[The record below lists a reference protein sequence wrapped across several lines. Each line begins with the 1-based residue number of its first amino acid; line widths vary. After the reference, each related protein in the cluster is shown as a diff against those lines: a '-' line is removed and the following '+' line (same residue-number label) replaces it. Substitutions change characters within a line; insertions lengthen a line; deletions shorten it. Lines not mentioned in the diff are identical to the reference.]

1 MNTDSDQK
9 VKVLVNG
16 SWIFFPRSF
25 LQILGKCQTCL
36 KTIRRAKWWFWNDT
50 SNSFCQSFNKKFS
63 TIDTYFAN
71 YNASLWNLFFLLVVK
86 NSHHGKQLL
95 EVFVYIY
102 FWILATV
109 SDNSVRYQAVNV
121 SRARKYCSTALRSY
135 TSWQPC
141 CPGLIKL
148 FQVLQ
153 VAPQWQ
159 CGPTLLSGQ
168 ALLCSLDESELW
180 AESWD

>member
-109 SDNSVRYQAVNV
+109 SNNSVRYQAINSFCWWCHCSKSTLKIRQPVATINGFWWGTPKNSVELKPVWSSSSSNSLSV
-121 SRARKYCSTALRSY
+121 SHKR
-135 TSWQPC
+135 
-141 CPGLIKL
+141 
-148 FQVLQ
+148 
-153 VAPQWQ
+153 
-159 CGPTLLSGQ
+159 
-168 ALLCSLDESELW
+168 
-180 AESWD
+180 

>member
-86 NSHHGKQLL
+86 NSHHGKQIFRGLCL
-95 EVFVYIY
+95 Y
-102 FWILATV
+102 FWILNFG
-109 SDNSVRYQAVNV
+109 NSIEQ
-121 SRARKYCSTALRSY
+121 L
-135 TSWQPC
+135 
-141 CPGLIKL
+141 CPLSSHQFFLLVVPL
-148 FQVLQ
+148 FQIHTKDPPTSCHNKWFLMRNSKK
-153 VAPQWQ
+153 Q
-159 CGPTLLSGQ
+159 CRAKASMEFFFFQLIIGFP
-168 ALLCSLDESELW
+168 
-180 AESWD
+180 